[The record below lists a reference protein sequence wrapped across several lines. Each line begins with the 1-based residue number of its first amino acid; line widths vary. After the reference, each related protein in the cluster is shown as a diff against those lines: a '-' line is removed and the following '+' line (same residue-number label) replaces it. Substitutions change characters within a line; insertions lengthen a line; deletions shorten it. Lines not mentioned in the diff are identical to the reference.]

1 MLLFFPTGQNIPD
14 VVCDGDSDCDGWQWA
29 APLPQCVSFSCR
41 CPEGTCVI
49 YTLSSSEYLYYC
61 GDCGTLGSQC
71 NDTLECNEHWV
82 CSNGFC
88 KCKDGFVYREL
99 CVTYQPLPT
108 SVSSVVLIV
117 ILAAL
122 LLAQKL
128 ISSRKAIKK
137 CFSRSS
143 EDSEEETRVVGYN
156 PESNNKT
163 AAFTVANSDFMATSD
178 DPDLELALELSRRF
192 SPSGADWLL
201 QPTSTWSTISSSTT
215 SRPNM
220 LSSNRGSSQ
229 PGPSGLRTRLSSL
242 VSNRSSNSSLSPCH
256 RSTHLSISS
265 SSSTL
270 SEAPSILPYFPSRPD
285 SNISTLS
292 SHRSTSTISRSS
304 RPSAFMSFFPSLT
317 SHHLSVSNHDND
329 ASENDVTV
337 SRL

>member
-1 MLLFFPTGQNIPD
+1 GQNIPD

-128 ISSRKAIKK
+128 ISS
-137 CFSRSS
+137 
-143 EDSEEETRVVGYN
+143 
-156 PESNNKT
+156 
-163 AAFTVANSDFMATSD
+163 
-178 DPDLELALELSRRF
+178 
-192 SPSGADWLL
+192 
-201 QPTSTWSTISSSTT
+201 
-215 SRPNM
+215 
-220 LSSNRGSSQ
+220 
-229 PGPSGLRTRLSSL
+229 
-242 VSNRSSNSSLSPCH
+242 
-256 RSTHLSISS
+256 
-265 SSSTL
+265 
-270 SEAPSILPYFPSRPD
+270 
-285 SNISTLS
+285 
-292 SHRSTSTISRSS
+292 
-304 RPSAFMSFFPSLT
+304 
-317 SHHLSVSNHDND
+317 
-329 ASENDVTV
+329 
-337 SRL
+337 